1 MKSEYGKPIITNSSL
16 QFLLKQS
23 PATIDLVQKTFN
35 LTDQEKNMLLQGE
48 VGEGIFIA
56 GQKRVA
62 LKAVASY
69 TEDQF
74 ITSSP
79 EELQKIKE
87 AKRQLKEE

>member
-1 MKSEYGKPIITNSSL
+1 M
-16 QFLLKQS
+16 
-23 PATIDLVQKTFN
+23 DVVQRAFN
-35 LTDQEKNMLLQGE
+35 LTEQEKNTLLQCD

-74 ITSSP
+74 ITSAP
-79 EELQKIKE
+79 AELEKIKE
-87 AKRQLKEE
+87 AKRKLQEEQL